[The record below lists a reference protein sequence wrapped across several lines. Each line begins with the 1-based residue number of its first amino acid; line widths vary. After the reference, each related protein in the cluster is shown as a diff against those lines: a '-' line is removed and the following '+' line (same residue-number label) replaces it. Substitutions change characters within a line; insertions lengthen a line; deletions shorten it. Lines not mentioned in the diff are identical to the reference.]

1 MSNSNET
8 KTIKDMGDEIKA
20 ILDGRNKT
28 IADYDAKIEKISQ
41 VISAAGTE
49 LDKLSKTYDTNKQ
62 LYERLKAIWI
72 QDRTTAEAEVA
83 RLNARLESKKQET
96 ADKLAALNQQ
106 KEDLEKKM
114 SRHENSRSNN
124 YFIDN

>member
-1 MSNSNET
+1 
-8 KTIKDMGDEIKA
+8 MGDEIKA